1 MVGSSG
7 QSRLSYIDVLTHSQL
22 AVYAVWDEPD
32 QRLGRL
38 AILNLVKRNSSTS
51 AADADAVAANIDLS
65 PYLLGGEAKVKRM
78 TAPGID
84 STDTQTATWAGQN
97 YVNETAA
104 GVEPVE
110 ENQNGFVRFLG
121 SEAVL
126 VFLQQSGDSEL
137 HLYAQ

>member
-1 MVGSSG
+1 MSLIS
-7 QSRLSYIDVLTHSQL
+7 VL
-22 AVYAVWDEPD
+22 VN
-32 QRLGRL
+32 L
-38 AILNLVKRNSSTS
+38 AILNLVKLNSSTS